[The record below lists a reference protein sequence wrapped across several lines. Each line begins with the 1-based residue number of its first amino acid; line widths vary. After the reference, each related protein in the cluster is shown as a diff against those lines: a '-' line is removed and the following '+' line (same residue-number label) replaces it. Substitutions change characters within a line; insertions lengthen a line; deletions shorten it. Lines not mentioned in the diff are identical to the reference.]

1 MKFNISMGGSRPI
14 MRASLGVHQINY
26 ANPVPDTTNQENAL
40 NGVMKRIATKMPEID
55 KALHD
60 EFKIFSQSFIR
71 EELKSCKIS
80 SSDDYSFESWIAITP
95 YTETR
100 RAELTRVHNERDT
113 LETRD
118 YFLKCFVKDESYQ
131 EFKYPRGIYSRADR
145 FKTKFGPIMK
155 IIGDR
160 MFALAYFIKKIP
172 VADRPAHIKELY
184 SDPLLKIATND
195 FTAFEATFVVDNME
209 IELDFLSFCL
219 EDLPCHDDMMSDL
232 KKIKQGMNKMM
243 FKHFIIM
250 LLAKRYSGEM
260 DTSLSNSVFNL
271 ILIMFL
277 LHKSGENYKNLIPK
291 IEGDDSII
299 PYYGTL
305 DTTIVK
311 RLGANAKFEFFD
323 EISHASFCG
332 LVFDVDCLDII
343 TNIIPAYL
351 DFGWTTREYAN
362 SNTNSKKTLLRCK
375 ALSMLHTFPGCPVL
389 HSLACMALRLTN
401 DVDIRRQKM
410 MKHYRKNHVDSHHVH
425 KFELIMDL
433 SQDKARLKEMINRKI
448 NMKTRLLVEK
458 LYKITVEQQIEME
471 KYLKNI
477 AVLAPLNLPFIDDF
491 CNPDQMK
498 MWDMYSSVRGTVGL

>member
-1 MKFNISMGGSRPI
+1 
-14 MRASLGVHQINY
+14 MRVSLGMHQINY

-55 KALHD
+55 MALHN
-60 EFKIFSQSFIR
+60 EFKEFSQSFIR
-71 EELKSCKIS
+71 KELRSCKIS
-80 SSDDYSFESWIAITP
+80 PTDDYSFESWIADAP
-95 YTETR
+95 YTQSR
-100 RAELTRVHNERDT
+100 RSELTKVHNERDH

-145 FKTKFGPIMK
+145 FKTKFGPVMK

-160 MFALAYFIKKIP
+160 MFALPYFIKKIP

-195 FTAFEATFVVDNME
+195 FTAFEATFVVENME

-219 EDLPCHDDMMSDL
+219 EDLPCHDEMMSDL
-232 KKIKQGMNKMM
+232 KKIKQGMNRMQ
-243 FKHFIIM
+243 FKHFVVM

-271 ILIMFL
+271 LLIMFL
-277 LHKSGENYKNLIPK
+277 LYKSGEDYKTLIPK

-299 PYYGTL
+299 PYYNHL

-351 DFGWTTREYAN
+351 DFGWTTREYTN
-362 SNTNSKKTLLRCK
+362 SSSRSKKTLLRCK
-375 ALSMLHTFPGCPVL
+375 ALSMLHTFPGCPIL
-389 HSLACMALRLTN
+389 HTLACLALRLTN
-401 DVDIRRQKM
+401 DVDVRKN
-410 MKHYRKNHVDSHHVH
+410 KFLDHYRKNHVDSHHVH
-425 KFELIMDL
+425 KFEIILQL
-433 SQDKARLKEMINRKI
+433 AQDKAKLKTMINREI

-458 LYKITVEQQIEME
+458 LYKITVDQQLIME
-471 KYLKNI
+471 DYLKNVT
-477 AVLAPLNLPFIDDF
+477 VLGPLNLPFIDDF

-498 MWDMYSSVRGTVGL
+498 MWDVYSSVRGTEGL